1 MFSHNLLAV
10 STCAP
15 TSWELLL
22 NGGGGAGGGGGG
34 VGMGGPE
41 LGGASSAL
49 YERFLAPILCALMFA
64 PPEVGRCRLN
74 R

>member
-1 MFSHNLLAV
+1 M
-10 STCAP
+10 
-15 TSWELLL
+15 
-22 NGGGGAGGGGGG
+22 
-34 VGMGGPE
+34 GMGGPE